1 MMQTH
6 QQFWRCESRKL
17 GVKQTKRW
25 QIGTNRRIFPKQIMF
40 IIEISFEVWGV
51 RKVIYLFL

>member
-6 QQFWRCESRKL
+6 QQFWSCESWKL
-17 GVKQTKRW
+17 EVKQTKRW

-40 IIEISFEVWGV
+40 IIEIGFEVCGV
-51 RKVIYLFL
+51 RNLVYLFL